1 MVISLVIVVAGVV
14 AVVANGNDG
23 DGCSHN
29 NNYGSVGGGGIKKL
43 CKREVRE
50 RGRFSLS
57 CPVCS

>member
-29 NNYGSVGGGGIKKL
+29 NNYGSGGIKKL
-43 CKREVRE
+43 CKREMRE
-50 RGRFSLS
+50 SNPKR
-57 CPVCS
+57 

>member
-29 NNYGSVGGGGIKKL
+29 NNYGSGGIKKL
-43 CKREVRE
+43 CKREMRE
-50 RGRFSLS
+50 RGRLYLFY
-57 CPVCS
+57 PICS

>member
-29 NNYGSVGGGGIKKL
+29 NNYGSGGIKKL